1 MNTEKLAQWLT
12 ITGNLGIIVGLIF
25 VAVELN
31 QNTVSNKGAAYQ
43 TWVAANLALNSS
55 LIPADKSREIADG
68 MVDSSNLTAGSQMP
82 FAMWHFSYFQQIQA
96 TDYLYQIETL
106 DRALWEAEIHRAAV
120 HLELPGVRQ
129 WWDAGGKT
137 QLTPEFVEL
146 IESTQ
151 SKSTRWSWDDEKGFV
166 ADER

>member
-1 MNTEKLAQWLT
+1 MNTEKLAHWLT
-12 ITGNLGIIVGLIF
+12 ITGNLGIIVGLIL

-31 QNTVSNKGAAYQ
+31 QITASNKGAAYQ

-55 LIPADKSREIADG
+55 LMQANTSAEISDG
-68 MVDSSNLTAGSQMP
+68 MSDSANLTADSQVP

-151 SKSTRWSWDDEKGFV
+151 SKITRWSWDDEKGFV
-166 ADER
+166 ASER